1 MEFDQSQHQVLA
13 AAERPGHGPIL
24 SFGGPGSGKSTLAA
38 ELALRHLE
46 SGQDSSR
53 LLLLSPTRA
62 TSAVLRDQVE
72 AAWAARDASS
82 RGGSIS
88 EQPSRSFA
96 SYAFWLLG
104 EARRREILSFTARR
118 PRLLSGAEQDSII
131 RELLAVD
138 PASGLPPIIW
148 PTSLEEAAG
157 TDGFRKEIR
166 ELFDR
171 AAEYGVSPDQLRG
184 LAEQCRRPEWAAAAE
199 LYQRYREDLDAG
211 ANADAFDP
219 AGLINE
225 ACNLLEENPEFL
237 ATERE
242 RLRRIIVDDL
252 QEATPSVYRLLRLI
266 GAGADVLAFAS
277 PETAVQGFRGARP
290 DKLRSWTVAPRRV
303 TAQSVLSLNPETD
316 AEIEGIVRRSISG
329 AMTPDPHGGL
339 PGVEPSVMVLE
350 GNHRI
355 TPEVG
360 RAYARALRR
369 IAPAGPQQPRQRWLQ
384 LLSETTA
391 ERADAAQ
398 GAAAQASAAETSNGQ
413 PTLDQPL
420 TEQPAP
426 APADAGSC
434 AVEIVPGDYLAEQFV
449 LQEVLDRHHR
459 HGVPF
464 DQIAV
469 IARNGALLKRLVRMF
484 QTQGVPVRQSMSDV
498 ILNQESAVAPLL
510 RVLRLVTVQSSPAQD
525 PEQAPDPLPVPTDT
539 VALPEVLALLTS
551 RYGETD
557 SMTLRSLRQVL
568 RSQERRRLRADA
580 DPAEPR
586 SSDELLVA
594 AANNAADPVFE
605 AVRTQSRFQHLTRG
619 LERVAAM
626 LAAGHAAA
634 GPSSGPEELL
644 WEIWNAAD
652 VSRHWAG
659 LTRWSSAEGRRADHD
674 LDAVMALFQ
683 AAERFSDQNPGAS
696 AIAFVDHIERLE
708 LPMDTL
714 AKTSAVDAAIEVLT
728 PASAA
733 GREFDTVILTGLQE
747 GAWPNLNPR
756 GQLLGSGHLV
766 DVVEGRAD
774 ASAQSL
780 LVKRMNVLQDEYR
793 LFASAVSRAK
803 NRLYAVAVHAQEESP
818 SMLLD
823 LVVPPG
829 EREARSGAI
838 PRPIT
843 AHRLIAELRRHLEIS
858 IQAELDDDPADSPK
872 HSDDAALL
880 TEPSIDETTETQ
892 RRAAA
897 RALAV
902 LAEGGLIG
910 AEPNTWWG
918 LPELSTT
925 APLLEAE
932 DTVRVSPSSVQSAI
946 DSPLQWFTGAAGGV
960 EATDFSR
967 MLGSLIHEIAEHHPA
982 ETDREVLTA
991 ELDARWDS
999 LGREEGWET
1008 EKDRSRA
1015 RVMLKKLA
1023 GYFGHVEGQG
1033 RQVIARELQVEA
1045 SLEIP
1050 LPPEETGGPVQTRSV
1065 LIRGVIDRV
1074 ERTEAGELF
1083 VIDLKTGRHKPAQ
1096 IEIPTH
1102 GQLGSYQLLV
1112 ALGAVDRALQDAEEG
1127 PTPETAD
1134 EKRPDPDADV
1144 EAVQPNPAPSPGRG
1158 AALLHVGT
1166 TVSKTDLQEQPPLGP
1181 EDTWPLEQLTQAA
1194 QVMSGRVFS
1203 AYHSPNQQRCLVG
1216 SLCPLC
1222 ENTKQVT
1229 QP

>member
-1 MEFDQSQHQVLA
+1 MTLMEFDQSQHQVLA

-62 TSAVLRDQVE
+62 TSAVLREQVE
-72 AAWAARDASS
+72 AAWVARDTSP
-82 RGGSIS
+82 RGGSLS

-131 RELLAVD
+131 RELLSSD
-138 PASGLPPIIW
+138 PESGMPPLSWPASLA
-148 PTSLEEAAG
+148 EAAD

-171 AAEYGVSPDQLRG
+171 AAEYGVSPEQLRG

-237 ATERE
+237 ETERE

-303 TAQSVLSLNPETD
+303 TAQSVLGLNPETD
-316 AEIEGIVRRSISG
+316 AEIDGIVRRSISG
-329 AMTPDPHGGL
+329 SMTPDPHGGL

-355 TPEVG
+355 TDAVG

-369 IAPAGPQQPRQRWLQ
+369 ISPAGPQQPRQRWLQ
-384 LLSETTA
+384 LLSEPTA
-391 ERADAAQ
+391 EPADAEP
-398 GAAAQASAAETSNGQ
+398 G
-413 PTLDQPL
+413 PT
-420 TEQPAP
+420 E
-426 APADAGSC
+426 AGSC

-464 DQIAV
+464 DEIAV

-510 RVLRLVTVQSSPAQD
+510 RVLHLVTAR
-525 PEQAPDPLPVPTDT
+525 PEPEAEHPVP
-539 VALPEVLALLTS
+539 LPEVLTLLTS

-568 RSQERRRLRADA
+568 RSQERRRLRAEA
-580 DPAEPR
+580 EVSEPR

-594 AANNAADPVFE
+594 AANNAGDPVFE
-605 AVRTQSRFQHLTRG
+605 AVRAQSRFQHLTRG

-634 GPSSGPEELL
+634 GPASGPEELL
-644 WEIWNAAD
+644 WEIWSAAD

-696 AIAFVDHIERLE
+696 ALAFVDHIERLE

-756 GQLLGSGHLV
+756 GALLGSGHLV

-829 EREARSGAI
+829 ERTARSGAI

-858 IQAELDDDPADSPK
+858 IQAELDDAAEPALSGSGPARSSPAGSSPGDP
-872 HSDDAALL
+872 
-880 TEPSIDETTETQ
+880 TIDETTETQ

-910 AEPNTWWG
+910 AEPDTWWG

-925 APLLEAE
+925 APLLEPE

-946 DSPLQWFTGAAGGV
+946 DAPLQWFTGAAGGV

-982 ETDREVLTA
+982 ETDREVLGA

-1023 GYFGHVEGQG
+1023 GYFGHVQGQG

-1050 LPPEETGGPVQTRSV
+1050 LPPEEPGGSAQIRSV
-1065 LIRGVIDRV
+1065 EIRGVIDRV

-1083 VIDLKTGRHKPAQ
+1083 VIDLKTGRHQPTKA
-1096 IEIPTH
+1096 EILTH

-1112 ALGAVDRALQDAEEG
+1112 ALGAVDRALIETDDVQDSA
-1127 PTPETAD
+1127 
-1134 EKRPDPDADV
+1134 
-1144 EAVQPNPAPSPGRG
+1144 PAPSGGG
-1158 AALLHVGT
+1158 AALLQVGT
-1166 TVSKTDLQEQPPLGP
+1166 SAKASNLQRQEAL
-1181 EDTWPLEQLTQAA
+1181 DADASWPLEQLTQAA
-1194 QVMSGRVFS
+1194 EVMSGRVFS

>member
-1 MEFDQSQHQVLA
+1 MKTMEFDQYQQQVLA
-13 AAERPGHGPIL
+13 AAKSPGHGPIL
-24 SFGGPGSGKSTLAA
+24 SFGGPGSGKSTLVT

-46 SGQDSSR
+46 SGEDSTR
-53 LLLLSPTRA
+53 LLVLSPTRA
-62 TSAVLRDQVE
+62 TSAVLRDE
-72 AAWAARDASS
+72 IESRWASRDSS
-82 RGGSIS
+82 GRGGSLS

-104 EARRREILSFTARR
+104 EARRREILSFQARR

-131 RELLAVD
+131 RQLLAPD
-138 PASGLPPIIW
+138 PSSGLPSIEW
-148 PTSLEEAAG
+148 PASLQEAAS

-171 AAEYGVSPDQLRG
+171 AAEYGVSPEQLRG
-184 LAEQCRRPEWAAAAE
+184 LAQQCRRPEWNAAADLYE
-199 LYQRYREDLDAG
+199 LYREDLDAG

-237 ATERE
+237 ETERQ

-266 GAGADVLAFAS
+266 GAGGDVLAFAS

-290 DKLRSWTVAPRRV
+290 DKLRSWTVPPRRV
-303 TAQSVLSLNPETD
+303 TAGSVLGLNPETD
-316 AEIEGIVRRSISG
+316 AEIDGIVRRSISG
-329 AMTPDPHGGL
+329 AMTPDSYGGL
-339 PGVEPSVMVLE
+339 PGVDPRVMVLE
-350 GNHRI
+350 ANHRI
-355 TPEVG
+355 SAEVG
-360 RAYARALRR
+360 KAYARALRR
-369 IAPAGPQQPRQRWLQ
+369 ISPAGPQQPRQRWL
-384 LLSETTA
+384 
-391 ERADAAQ
+391 
-398 GAAAQASAAETSNGQ
+398 
-413 PTLDQPL
+413 TLL
-420 TEQPAP
+420 TEPEEEQPKE
-426 APADAGSC
+426 GSC
-434 AVEIVPGDYLAEQFV
+434 AVEIVPGDYLAEQFI

-498 ILNQESAVAPLL
+498 ILNQEQAVAPLL
-510 RVLRLVTVQSSPAQD
+510 RVLRLVTARVNAEANPEPNPGPNPDGESQSPVV
-525 PEQAPDPLPVPTDT
+525 PLE
-539 VALPEVLALLTS
+539 EVLALLTS

-568 RSQERRRLRADA
+568 RSQERRRLREASDA
-580 DPAEPR
+580 AEPR

-594 AANNAADPVFE
+594 AANSVADPVFE
-605 AVRTQSRFQHLTRG
+605 SVRTQSRFQHLTRG

-626 LAAGHAAA
+626 LAAGHSAV

-659 LTRWSSAEGRRADHD
+659 LTRWASAEGRRADHD

-696 AIAFVDHIERLE
+696 AIGFVDYIERLE

-714 AKTSAVDAAIEVLT
+714 AKTSAADAAIEVLT

-733 GREFDTVILTGLQE
+733 GREFDTVILSGLQE

-803 NRLYAVAVHAQEESP
+803 NRLFAVAVHAQEESP

-823 LVVPPG
+823 LVVPPA
-829 EREARSGAI
+829 ERSARSGAI

-843 AHRLIAELRRHLEIS
+843 APRLIAELRRHLEIS
-858 IQAELDDDPADSPK
+858 IQTELDADS
-872 HSDDAALL
+872 SDTDYNHASPPMESGA
-880 TEPSIDETTETQ
+880 EESSETQ
-892 RRAAA
+892 RKAAA

-910 AEPNTWWG
+910 AAPDTWWG

-925 APLLEAE
+925 APLLEPE
-932 DTVRVSPSSVQSAI
+932 DTVRVSPSSVQGAI
-946 DSPLQWFTGAAGGV
+946 ESPLQWFTGAAGGV

-982 ETDREVLTA
+982 ETNREVLAA

-999 LGREEGWET
+999 LGRDEGWET

-1033 RQVIARELQVEA
+1033 REVIARELQVEA

-1050 LPPEETGGPVQTRSV
+1050 VPSDQPGELPETRSV

-1083 VIDLKTGRHKPAQ
+1083 VIDLKTGKHQPSQA
-1096 IEIPTH
+1096 EILTH

-1112 ALGAVDRALQDAEEG
+1112 ALGAVDQAIAQIGDARDSSG
-1127 PTPETAD
+1127 NTSGA
-1134 EKRPDPDADV
+1134 
-1144 EAVQPNPAPSPGRG
+1144 G
-1158 AALLHVGT
+1158 AALLQVGT
-1166 TVSKTDLQEQPPLGP
+1166 SAKASILQQQEALKA
-1181 EDTWPLEQLTQAA
+1181 EETWPMEQLTQAA
-1194 QVMSGRVFS
+1194 QVMSGSVFS

-1216 SLCPLC
+1216 ALCPLC

>member
-1 MEFDQSQHQVLA
+1 MKTMEFDQYQQQVLA
-13 AAERPGHGPIL
+13 AAESPGHGPIL
-24 SFGGPGSGKSTLAA
+24 SFGGPGSGKSTLVT

-46 SGQDSSR
+46 SGEDSTR
-53 LLLLSPTRA
+53 LLVLSPTRA
-62 TSAVLRDQVE
+62 TSAVLRDE
-72 AAWAARDASS
+72 IESRWAGRDRSG
-82 RGGSIS
+82 RGGSLS

-104 EARRREILSFTARR
+104 EARRREILSFQARR

-131 RELLAVD
+131 RQLLAPD
-138 PASGLPPIIW
+138 PSSGLPSIEW
-148 PTSLEEAAG
+148 PASLQEAAS

-171 AAEYGVSPDQLRG
+171 AAEYGVSPEQLRG
-184 LAEQCRRPEWAAAAE
+184 LAQQCRRPEWNAAADLYE
-199 LYQRYREDLDAG
+199 LYREDLDAG

-225 ACNLLEENPEFL
+225 ACNLLEENQEL
-237 ATERE
+237 LETERQ
-242 RLRRIIVDDL
+242 RLHRIIVDDL

-266 GAGADVLAFAS
+266 GAGGDVLAFAS

-303 TAQSVLSLNPETD
+303 TAGSVLGLNPETD
-316 AEIEGIVRRSISG
+316 AEIDGIVRRSISG
-329 AMTPDPHGGL
+329 AMTPDSHGGL
-339 PGVEPSVMVLE
+339 PGVEPRVMVLE
-350 GNHRI
+350 ENHRI
-355 TPEVG
+355 SAEVG
-360 RAYARALRR
+360 KAYARALRR
-369 IAPAGPQQPRQRWLQ
+369 ISPAGPQQPRQRWLR
-384 LLSETTA
+384 L
-391 ERADAAQ
+391 
-398 GAAAQASAAETSNGQ
+398 
-413 PTLDQPL
+413 L
-420 TEQPAP
+420 TEPEEEQPK
-426 APADAGSC
+426 DGSC
-434 AVEIVPGDYLAEQFV
+434 AVEIVPGDYLAEQFI

-459 HGVPF
+459 HCVPF

-498 ILNQESAVAPLL
+498 ILNQEQAVAPLL
-510 RVLRLVTVQSSPAQD
+510 RVLRLVTARVNAKANPGLNPGPNRGPNPDGESQSPVV
-525 PEQAPDPLPVPTDT
+525 PLD
-539 VALPEVLALLTS
+539 EVLALLTS

-568 RSQERRRLRADA
+568 RSQERRRLREAS

-594 AANNAADPVFE
+594 AANNVADPVFE
-605 AVRTQSRFQHLTRG
+605 SIRTQSRFQHLTRG
-619 LERVAAM
+619 LERVGAM
-626 LAAGHAAA
+626 LAAGHSAV

-696 AIAFVDHIERLE
+696 AIGFVDYIERLE

-714 AKTSAVDAAIEVLT
+714 AKTSAADAAIEVLT
-728 PASAA
+728 PASAV
-733 GREFDTVILTGLQE
+733 GREFDTVILSGLQE

-803 NRLYAVAVHAQEESP
+803 NRLFAVAVHGQEESP

-823 LVVPPG
+823 LVVPPA
-829 EREARSGAI
+829 ERSARSGAI

-843 AHRLIAELRRHLEIS
+843 APRLIAELRRHLETS
-858 IQAELDDDPADSPK
+858 IQKDLDAGPSDVDPSHTDS
-872 HSDDAALL
+872 SDTDSSDTDSGHAAASHELL
-880 TEPSIDETTETQ
+880 TTQSGTADTSETQ
-892 RRAAA
+892 EQAAA

-910 AEPNTWWG
+910 AAPDTWWG

-925 APLLEAE
+925 APLLEPQ
-932 DTVRVSPSSVQSAI
+932 DTVRVSPSSVQGAI
-946 DSPLQWFTGAAGGV
+946 ESPLQWFTGAAGGV

-982 ETDREVLTA
+982 ETNREVLAA

-999 LGREEGWET
+999 LGRDEGWET

-1033 RQVIARELQVEA
+1033 REVIARELQVEA
-1045 SLEIP
+1045 SLEIQVP
-1050 LPPEETGGPVQTRSV
+1050 SDQPGGVPETRSV

-1074 ERTEAGELF
+1074 ERTEDGELF
-1083 VIDLKTGRHKPAQ
+1083 VIDLKTGKHQPSQA
-1096 IEIPTH
+1096 EILTH

-1112 ALGAVDRALQDAEEG
+1112 ALGAVDQAIAEN
-1127 PTPETAD
+1127 D
-1134 EKRPDPDADV
+1134 EAQ
-1144 EAVQPNPAPSPGRG
+1144 EASATTSGAG
-1158 AALLHVGT
+1158 AALLQVGT
-1166 TVSKTDLQEQPPLGP
+1166 SAKASILQQQDALNP
-1181 EDTWPLEQLTQAA
+1181 EETWPMEQLTQAA
-1194 QVMSGRVFS
+1194 QVMSGSVFS

-1216 SLCPLC
+1216 ALCPLC

>member
-62 TSAVLRDQVE
+62 TSAVLREQVE
-72 AAWAARDASS
+72 AAWAARDTSS
-82 RGGSIS
+82 RGGSLS

-104 EARRREILSFTARR
+104 EARRREVLSFTARR

-131 RELLAVD
+131 RELLAAD
-138 PASGLPPIIW
+138 PASGLPPISW
-148 PTSLEEAAG
+148 PSSLEEAAG

-171 AAEYGVSPDQLRG
+171 AAEYGVSPEQLRG
-184 LAEQCRRPEWAAAAE
+184 LAEQCRRPEWASAAE

-237 ATERE
+237 ETERQ
-242 RLRRIIVDDL
+242 RLRRIVVDDL

-303 TAQSVLSLNPETD
+303 AAESVLGLNPETD

-384 LLSETTA
+384 LLSETTT
-391 ERADAAQ
+391 ERTGAAQ
-398 GAAAQASAAETSNGQ
+398 GSTVPTSTVPPSAASTPNGQ
-413 PTLDQPL
+413 SSDGQAALSQPL
-420 TEQPAP
+420 TELPVSTP
-426 APADAGSC
+426 TGTGSC

-510 RVLRLVTVQSSPAQD
+510 RVLRLVTVQQD
-525 PEQAPDPLPVPTDT
+525 PETEHP

-568 RSQERRRLRADA
+568 RSQERRRLRADS
-580 DPAEPR
+580 DVSDSGPAEPR

-594 AANNAADPVFE
+594 AANNADDPVFAE
-605 AVRTQSRFQHLTRG
+605 VRAQSRFQHLTRG
-619 LERVAAM
+619 MERVAAM

-659 LTRWSSAEGRRADHD
+659 LTRWASAEGRRADHD

-714 AKTSAVDAAIEVLT
+714 AKTSAADVAIEVLT

-829 EREARSGAI
+829 ERETRSGAI

-858 IQAELDDDPADSPK
+858 IQTELDDDAGSSAAEP
-872 HSDDAALL
+872 HSDG
-880 TEPSIDETTETQ
+880 TTETQ

-897 RALAV
+897 RALAL

-910 AEPNTWWG
+910 AAPKTWWG

-925 APLLEAE
+925 APLLEPE
-932 DTVRVSPSSVQSAI
+932 DIVRVSPSSVQSAI
-946 DSPLQWFTGAAGGV
+946 DAPLQWFTGAAGGV

-982 ETDREVLTA
+982 ETDREVLSA

-1023 GYFGHVEGQG
+1023 GYFGHVQGQG

-1050 LPPEETGGPVQTRSV
+1050 LPPEEPGGPAQTRSV

-1112 ALGAVDRALQDAEEG
+1112 ALGAVDRALHEAQ
-1127 PTPETAD
+1127 ETATPAA
-1134 EKRPDPDADV
+1134 ESSV
-1144 EAVQPNPAPSPGRG
+1144 VAPSPGRG

-1166 TVSKTDLQEQPPLGP
+1166 TVAKTDLQEQPPLGP
-1181 EDTWPLEQLTQAA
+1181 DDTWPLEQLTQAA

-1222 ENTKQVT
+1222 ENTKHVT

>member
-1 MEFDQSQHQVLA
+1 M
-13 AAERPGHGPIL
+13 
-24 SFGGPGSGKSTLAA
+24 
-38 ELALRHLE
+38 
-46 SGQDSSR
+46 
-53 LLLLSPTRA
+53 
-62 TSAVLRDQVE
+62 
-72 AAWAARDASS
+72 
-82 RGGSIS
+82 
-88 EQPSRSFA
+88 
-96 SYAFWLLG
+96 
-104 EARRREILSFTARR
+104 
-118 PRLLSGAEQDSII
+118 
-131 RELLAVD
+131 
-138 PASGLPPIIW
+138 
-148 PTSLEEAAG
+148 
-157 TDGFRKEIR
+157 
-166 ELFDR
+166 
-171 AAEYGVSPDQLRG
+171 
-184 LAEQCRRPEWAAAAE
+184 
-199 LYQRYREDLDAG
+199 
-211 ANADAFDP
+211 
-219 AGLINE
+219 
-225 ACNLLEENPEFL
+225 
-237 ATERE
+237 
-242 RLRRIIVDDL
+242 
-252 QEATPSVYRLLRLI
+252 
-266 GAGADVLAFAS
+266 
-277 PETAVQGFRGARP
+277 QGFRGARP

-303 TAQSVLSLNPETD
+303 AAESVLGLNPETD
-316 AEIEGIVRRSISG
+316 VEIEGIVRRSISG

-339 PGVEPSVMVLE
+339 PGVEPSIMVLE

-355 TPEVG
+355 TAEVG

-384 LLSETTA
+384 LLSETPA
-391 ERADAAQ
+391 EEAPRDD
-398 GAAAQASAAETSNGQ
+398 S
-413 PTLDQPL
+413 
-420 TEQPAP
+420 PAP
-426 APADAGSC
+426 GSC

-459 HGVPF
+459 HQVPF

-510 RVLRLVTVQSSPAQD
+510 RVLRLVTHQPSSVEPEVEVPAPKEAASPAVQV
-525 PEQAPDPLPVPTDT
+525 APAAA

-568 RSQERRRLRADA
+568 RSQERRRLRTDA
-580 DPAEPR
+580 DPAQPR

-605 AVRTQSRFQHLTRG
+605 AVRAQSRFQHLTRG

-644 WEIWNAAD
+644 WEIWNAAE

-696 AIAFVDHIERLE
+696 AIAFVDYIERLE

-714 AKTSAVDAAIEVLT
+714 AKTSAADAAIEVLT

-858 IQAELDDDPADSPK
+858 IQSELDEDAVRAAPR
-872 HSDDAALL
+872 DDAPLNELGL
-880 TEPSIDETTETQ
+880 TESSVQESTETQ

-902 LAEGGLIG
+902 LVEGGLVG

-925 APLLEAE
+925 APLLEPA
-932 DTVRVSPSSVQSAI
+932 DIVRVSPSSVQSAI
-946 DSPLQWFTGAAGGV
+946 ESPLQWFTGAAGGV

-982 ETDREVLTA
+982 ETDREVLIS

-1023 GYFGHVEGQG
+1023 GYFGHVQGQG

-1050 LPPEETGGPVQTRSV
+1050 LPPEGPGGSVQTRSV
-1065 LIRGVIDRV
+1065 MIRGVIDRV

-1112 ALGAVDRALQDAEEG
+1112 ALGAVDRALHEAQQGPVPGTSEE
-1127 PTPETAD
+1127 TSA
-1134 EKRPDPDADV
+1134 DPDAAV
-1144 EAVQPNPAPSPGRG
+1144 EAAHGGPAPSPGRG

-1166 TVSKTDLQEQPPLGP
+1166 TVAKTDLQEQPPLGP

-1194 QVMSGRVFS
+1194 QVMSGSMFS

>member
-1 MEFDQSQHQVLA
+1 MEFDESQQQVLA
-13 AAERPGHGPIL
+13 AADHAGHGPIL
-24 SFGGPGSGKSTLAA
+24 SFGGPGSGKSTLAT

-53 LLLLSPTRA
+53 LLVLSPTRA
-62 TSAVLRDQVE
+62 TSAVLRDQIE
-72 AAWAARDASS
+72 SGWAVRDTSS
-82 RGGSIS
+82 RGGSLS
-88 EQPSRSFA
+88 EQPSRSFS

-104 EARRREILSFTARR
+104 EARRREILTFRARR

-131 RELLAVD
+131 RELLAQDATGGVPLIEW
-138 PASGLPPIIW
+138 PAALQ
-148 PTSLEEAAG
+148 EAAG

-171 AAEYGVSPDQLRG
+171 AAEYGVSPEQMRG
-184 LAEQCRRPEWAAAAE
+184 LAEQCRRPEWASAAE
-199 LYQRYREDLDAG
+199 LYERYREDLDAG

-237 ATERE
+237 ATERQ
-242 RLRRIIVDDL
+242 RLRRIVVDDL

-266 GAGADVLAFAS
+266 GAGADVLAFANA
-277 PETAVQGFRGARP
+277 ETAVQGFRGARP
-290 DKLRSWTVAPRRV
+290 DKLRSWTVPPRRV
-303 TAQSVLSLNPETD
+303 TADSVLGLNPETD
-316 AEIEGIVRRSISG
+316 AEIDGIIRRSISG
-329 AMTPDPHGGL
+329 SMTPDPHGGL
-339 PGVEPSVMVLE
+339 PGVEPHVMVLE
-350 GNHRI
+350 HNHRI
-355 TPEVG
+355 APEVG
-360 RAYARALRR
+360 KAYARALRR
-369 IAPAGPQQPRQRWLQ
+369 IAPAGPQQPRQRWLE
-384 LLSETTA
+384 LLHEPPA
-391 ERADAAQ
+391 EEDHAAQ
-398 GAAAQASAAETSNGQ
+398 KTQNPEAQEVQQAQET
-413 PTLDQPL
+413 P
-420 TEQPAP
+420 EMR
-426 APADAGSC
+426 GSC

-459 HGVPF
+459 HEVPF

-469 IARNGALLKRLVRMF
+469 IARNGALLQRLVRMF

-498 ILNQESAVAPLL
+498 ILNQEPAVAPLL
-510 RVLRLVTVQSSPAQD
+510 RVLRLVADHREPAAEAPEAEDLDVGSPEAR
-525 PEQAPDPLPVPTDT
+525 QAVT
-539 VALPEVLALLTS
+539 LPEVLALLTS

-568 RSQERRRLRADA
+568 RGQERRRLREAPEDAGADRDA
-580 DPAEPR
+580 STEPR

-594 AANNAADPVFE
+594 AANDATDPVFH
-605 AVRTQSRFQHLTRG
+605 AVSSQGRFQHLTRG

-626 LAAGHAAA
+626 LAAGRAAST
-634 GPSSGPEELL
+634 PSAGPEELL

-659 LTRWSSAEGRRADHD
+659 LTRRASAEGRRADQD

-696 AIAFVDHIERLE
+696 ALSFVDHIERLE

-714 AKTSAVDAAIEVLT
+714 AKTSAGDSAIEVLT

-766 DVVEGRAD
+766 DVVEGRAE

-818 SMLLD
+818 SLLLD

-829 EREARSGAI
+829 EREARSAAI

-843 AHRLIAELRRHLEIS
+843 APRLIAELRRHLEIS
-858 IQAELDDDPADSPK
+858 IQAELDDDAHPAPSGSAQAP
-872 HSDDAALL
+872 DATAR
-880 TEPSIDETTETQ
+880 DATTQNASTQTQ
-892 RRAAA
+892 REAAA

-902 LAEGGLIG
+902 LAEGGLTG
-910 AEPNTWWG
+910 AEPSTWWG
-918 LPELSTT
+918 LLELSTT
-925 APLLEAE
+925 EPLLDPE
-932 DTVRVSPSSVQSAI
+932 DTVRVSPSSVQNAI
-946 DSPLQWFTGAAGGV
+946 ESPLQWFTSAAGGV

-967 MLGSLIHEIAEHHPA
+967 MLGSLIHEIAEHHPT
-982 ETDREVLTA
+982 ETRVEVLNE
-991 ELDARWDS
+991 ELDERWEG
-999 LGREEGWET
+999 LGRDEGWET

-1015 RVMLKKLA
+1015 QVMLKKLA
-1023 GYFGHVEGQG
+1023 GYFGQAEREG
-1033 RQVIARELQVEA
+1033 RRVIARELQVEA
-1045 SLEIP
+1045 ELTIP
-1050 LPPEETGGPVQTRSV
+1050 VAEAGAATGSDAGAETGSWGEASTRTV

-1074 ERTEAGELF
+1074 ERTEDGELF
-1083 VIDLKTGRHKPAQ
+1083 VIDLKTGKHKPAKT
-1096 IEIPTH
+1096 EIPTH

-1112 ALGAVDRALQDAEEG
+1112 ALGAVDRALA
-1127 PTPETAD
+1127 
-1134 EKRPDPDADV
+1134 DADGAT
-1144 EAVQPNPAPSPGRG
+1144 EGASAEGASTPSPGRG

-1166 TVSKTDLQEQPPLGP
+1166 TVAKLDLQEQPPLGA
-1181 EDTWPLEQLTQAA
+1181 DDSWPLEQLTQAA
-1194 QVMSGRVFS
+1194 RAMSGSQFA
-1203 AYHSPNQQRCLVG
+1203 AYHAPNQQRCLVG
-1216 SLCPLC
+1216 ALCPLC

>member
-1 MEFDQSQHQVLA
+1 MIPMEFDQSQHQVLS

-62 TSAVLRDQVE
+62 TSAVLREQVE
-72 AAWAARDASS
+72 AAWAARDTSS
-82 RGGSIS
+82 RGGSLS

-131 RELLAVD
+131 RELLAAD
-138 PASGLPPIIW
+138 PASGLPPIHW
-148 PTSLEEAAG
+148 PSSLEEAAG

-171 AAEYGVSPDQLRG
+171 AAEYGVSPEQLRG

-237 ATERE
+237 ETERQ
-242 RLRRIIVDDL
+242 RLRRIVVDDL

-303 TAQSVLSLNPETD
+303 TAESVLGLNPETD

-339 PGVEPSVMVLE
+339 PGVEPSVMVLQ

-384 LLSETTA
+384 LLSETTTD
-391 ERADAAQ
+391 RVGAAQ
-398 GAAAQASAAETSNGQ
+398 GSSVSTSPGSTSNGQ
-413 PTLDQPL
+413 SSHDQSTLSQPL
-420 TEQPAP
+420 TELPVSTP
-426 APADAGSC
+426 TGTGSC

-510 RVLRLVTVQSSPAQD
+510 RVLRLVTVQQD
-525 PEQAPDPLPVPTDT
+525 PEAEHPVT
-539 VALPEVLALLTS
+539 LPEVLALLTS

-568 RSQERRRLRADA
+568 RSQERRRLRADS
-580 DPAEPR
+580 DVSDSDVSDSGPAEPR

-594 AANNAADPVFE
+594 AANDAADPVFE
-605 AVRTQSRFQHLTRG
+605 AVRAQSRFQHLTRG

-659 LTRWSSAEGRRADHD
+659 LTRWASAEGRRADHD

-714 AKTSAVDAAIEVLT
+714 AKTSAADAAIEVLT

-858 IQAELDDDPADSPK
+858 IQTELDADAGS
-872 HSDDAALL
+872 SAAESH
-880 TEPSIDETTETQ
+880 TDETTETQ

-910 AEPNTWWG
+910 AEPQTWWG

-925 APLLEAE
+925 APLLEPE
-932 DTVRVSPSSVQSAI
+932 DIVRVSPSSVQSAI
-946 DSPLQWFTGAAGGV
+946 DAPLQWFTGAAGGV

-991 ELDARWDS
+991 ELDVRWDS

-1023 GYFGHVEGQG
+1023 GYFGHVQGQG

-1045 SLEIP
+1045 SLEVP
-1050 LPPEETGGPVQTRSV
+1050 LPPEEPGGPAQMRSV

-1112 ALGAVDRALQDAEEG
+1112 ALGAVDRALQEAQ
-1127 PTPETAD
+1127 ETAPPAA
-1134 EKRPDPDADV
+1134 ETSV
-1144 EAVQPNPAPSPGRG
+1144 PAPSPGRG

-1166 TVSKTDLQEQPPLGP
+1166 TVAKTDLQEQPPLGP
-1181 EDTWPLEQLTQAA
+1181 EDTWPMEQLTQAA

>member
-1 MEFDQSQHQVLA
+1 MEFDQSQHQVLS

-62 TSAVLRDQVE
+62 TSAVLREQVE
-72 AAWAARDASS
+72 AAWAARDTSS
-82 RGGSIS
+82 RGGSLS

-131 RELLAVD
+131 RELLAAD
-138 PASGLPPIIW
+138 PASGLPPIHW
-148 PTSLEEAAG
+148 PSSLEEAAG

-171 AAEYGVSPDQLRG
+171 AAEYGVSPEQLRG

-237 ATERE
+237 ETERQ
-242 RLRRIIVDDL
+242 RLRRIVVDDL

-303 TAQSVLSLNPETD
+303 AAESVLGLNPETD

-329 AMTPDPHGGL
+329 AMTPDPYGGL

-384 LLSETTA
+384 LLSETTTD
-391 ERADAAQ
+391 RVGAAQ
-398 GAAAQASAAETSNGQ
+398 GSSVSTSPGSTSKGQ
-413 PTLDQPL
+413 SSHDQSTLSQPL
-420 TEQPAP
+420 TELPVSTP
-426 APADAGSC
+426 TGTGSC

-510 RVLRLVTVQSSPAQD
+510 RVLRLVTVQQD
-525 PEQAPDPLPVPTDT
+525 PEAEHPVT
-539 VALPEVLALLTS
+539 LPEVLALLTS

-568 RSQERRRLRADA
+568 RSQERRRLRADS
-580 DPAEPR
+580 DVSDSDVSDSGPAEPR

-594 AANNAADPVFE
+594 AANDAADPVFE
-605 AVRTQSRFQHLTRG
+605 AVRAQSRFQHLTRG

-659 LTRWSSAEGRRADHD
+659 LTRWASAEGRRADHD

-714 AKTSAVDAAIEVLT
+714 AKTSAADAAIEVLT

-858 IQAELDDDPADSPK
+858 IQTELDADAGS
-872 HSDDAALL
+872 SAA
-880 TEPSIDETTETQ
+880 ESHDDETTETQ

-910 AEPNTWWG
+910 AEPQTWWG

-925 APLLEAE
+925 APLLEPE
-932 DTVRVSPSSVQSAI
+932 DVVRVSPSSVQSAI
-946 DSPLQWFTGAAGGV
+946 DAPLQWFTGAAGGV

-1023 GYFGHVEGQG
+1023 GYFGHVQGQG

-1050 LPPEETGGPVQTRSV
+1050 LPPEEPGGPAQTRSV

-1112 ALGAVDRALQDAEEG
+1112 ALGAVDRALHEAQ
-1127 PTPETAD
+1127 ETAPPAA
-1134 EKRPDPDADV
+1134 ETSV
-1144 EAVQPNPAPSPGRG
+1144 PAPSPGRG

-1166 TVSKTDLQEQPPLGP
+1166 TVAKTDLQEQPPLGP
-1181 EDTWPLEQLTQAA
+1181 EDTWPMEQLTQAA

>member
-1 MEFDQSQHQVLA
+1 MEFDQSQHQLLA
-13 AAERPGHGPIL
+13 AAQRPGHGPIL

-72 AAWAARDASS
+72 AAWALRDTSS
-82 RGGSIS
+82 RGGSLS

-131 RELLAVD
+131 RELLATD
-138 PASGLPPIIW
+138 PASGLPPLNW
-148 PTSLEEAAG
+148 PSSLQEAAG

-171 AAEYGVSPDQLRG
+171 AAEYGVSPEQLRG

-237 ATERE
+237 ETERQ

-303 TAQSVLSLNPETD
+303 TAESVLGLNPETD
-316 AEIEGIVRRSISG
+316 AEIAGIVRRSIFG

-339 PGVEPSVMVLE
+339 PGAEPSVMVLE

-355 TPEVG
+355 SPTVG

-369 IAPAGPQQPRQRWLQ
+369 IAPVGPQQPRQRWLQ
-384 LLSETTA
+384 LLSAQPAPEPPQALA
-391 ERADAAQ
+391 ESP
-398 GAAAQASAAETSNGQ
+398 ASAASPQ
-413 PTLDQPL
+413 DPPTAHQDSAPQDSAP
-420 TEQPAP
+420 QDPAP
-426 APADAGSC
+426 EDNGSC

-498 ILNQESAVAPLL
+498 ILNQEPAVAPLL
-510 RVLRLVTVQSSPAQD
+510 RALHLVTVP
-525 PEQAPDPLPVPTDT
+525 PEPDTEHPVPLT
-539 VALPEVLALLTS
+539 EVLALLTS

-568 RSQERRRLRADA
+568 RSQERRRLRALA

-605 AVRTQSRFQHLTRG
+605 EVRAQARFQHLTRG

-644 WEIWNAAD
+644 WEIWNAAG

-659 LTRWSSAEGRRADHD
+659 LTRWASAEGRRADHD

-714 AKTSAVDAAIEVLT
+714 AKTSSADVAIEVLT

-774 ASAQSL
+774 AAAQSL

-858 IQAELDDDPADSPK
+858 IQTQLDDAGSRLPES
-872 HSDDAALL
+872 SAAAFGALASSGAESSGDQA
-880 TEPSIDETTETQ
+880 TEIQ
-892 RRAAA
+892 RQAAA

-910 AEPNTWWG
+910 AEPGTWWG

-925 APLLEAE
+925 APLLEPE
-932 DTVRVSPSSVQSAI
+932 EPVRVSPSSVQSAV

-999 LGREEGWET
+999 LGREAGWET
-1008 EKDRSRA
+1008 EKDRARA

-1023 GYFGHVEGQG
+1023 GYFGHVQGQG
-1033 RQVIARELQVEA
+1033 RAVIARELQVEA
-1045 SLEIP
+1045 SLEVP
-1050 LPPEETGGPVQTRSV
+1050 LPPEKPGGAPQTRSV
-1065 LIRGVIDRV
+1065 EIRGVIDRV
-1074 ERTEAGELF
+1074 ERTDAGELF

-1112 ALGAVDRALQDAEEG
+1112 ALGAVDRALHEAQNAAPAAEDAQPGGGAAPGQDA
-1127 PTPETAD
+1127 
-1134 EKRPDPDADV
+1134 
-1144 EAVQPNPAPSPGRG
+1144 PAASPGSG

-1166 TVSKTDLQEQPPLGP
+1166 TVAKTDLQKQDPLTA

-1194 QVMSGRVFS
+1194 HVMSGSVFA

>member
-1 MEFDQSQHQVLA
+1 MEFDESQQQVLA
-13 AAERPGHGPIL
+13 AADHAGHGPIL
-24 SFGGPGSGKSTLAA
+24 SFGGPGSGKSTLAT

-62 TSAVLRDQVE
+62 TSATLRDRIE
-72 AAWAARDASS
+72 SGWAVRDTSA
-82 RGGSIS
+82 RGGSLS
-88 EQPSRSFA
+88 EQPSRSFS

-104 EARRREILSFTARR
+104 EARRREILTFRARR

-131 RELLAVD
+131 RELLAQD
-138 PASGLPPIIW
+138 ASSGIPLIEWPAALQ
-148 PTSLEEAAG
+148 EAAG

-171 AAEYGVSPDQLRG
+171 AAEYGVSPEQLLG
-184 LAEQCRRPEWAAAAE
+184 LAEQWRRPEWASAAE
-199 LYQRYREDLDAG
+199 LYERYREDLDAG

-237 ATERE
+237 ETERA
-242 RLRRIIVDDL
+242 RLRRIVVDDL

-266 GAGADVLAFAS
+266 GAGADVLAFANA
-277 PETAVQGFRGARP
+277 ETAVQGFRGARP
-290 DKLRSWTVAPRRV
+290 DKLRSWTVPPRRV
-303 TAQSVLSLNPETD
+303 TADSVLGLNPETD
-316 AEIEGIVRRSISG
+316 AEIQGIIRRSISG
-329 AMTPDPHGGL
+329 SMTPDTHGGL
-339 PGVEPSVMVLE
+339 PGVDPHVMVLE
-350 GNHRI
+350 QNHRI
-355 TPEVG
+355 APEVG
-360 RAYARALRR
+360 KAYARALRR
-369 IAPAGPQQPRQRWLQ
+369 IAPAGPQQPRQRWLE
-384 LLSETTA
+384 LLNETPESA
-391 ERADAAQ
+391 EENALE
-398 GAAAQASAAETSNGQ
+398 GT
-413 PTLDQPL
+413 
-420 TEQPAP
+420 
-426 APADAGSC
+426 AGSC

-459 HGVPF
+459 HDVPF

-469 IARNGALLKRLVRMF
+469 IARNGALLQRLVRMF

-498 ILNQESAVAPLL
+498 ILNQEPAVAPLL
-510 RVLRLVTVQSSPAQD
+510 RVLRLVAAHHTPALDAD
-525 PEQAPDPLPVPTDT
+525 PDARRDADSGESDSDRADT
-539 VALPEVLALLTS
+539 VTLPEVLALLTS

-568 RSQERRRLRADA
+568 RGQERRRLREAPGAAAAEPESQD
-580 DPAEPR
+580 EPR

-594 AANNAADPVFE
+594 AANDASDPVFQ
-605 AVRTQSRFQHLTRG
+605 AVSSQSRFQHLTRG
-619 LERVAAM
+619 LHRVAAM
-626 LAAGHAAA
+626 LAAGRAASS
-634 GPSSGPEELL
+634 PSVGPEELL

-659 LTRWSSAEGRRADHD
+659 LTRRASAEGRRADQD

-696 AIAFVDHIERLE
+696 ALSFVDHIERLE

-714 AKTSAVDAAIEVLT
+714 AKTSAGDAAIEVLT

-766 DVVEGRAD
+766 DVVEGRAE

-818 SMLLD
+818 SLLLD

-829 EREARSGAI
+829 EREARSAAI

-843 AHRLIAELRRHLEIS
+843 APRLIAELRRHLEIS
-858 IQAELDDDPADSPK
+858 IQAELDDDAATSALTGSADAS
-872 HSDDAALL
+872 
-880 TEPSIDETTETQ
+880 TQTQ
-892 RRAAA
+892 REAAA

-902 LAEGGLIG
+902 LAEGGLTG
-910 AEPNTWWG
+910 AEPSTWWG
-918 LPELSTT
+918 LPGLSTT
-925 APLLEAE
+925 EPLLDPE
-932 DTVRVSPSSVQSAI
+932 DTVRVSPSSVQNAI
-946 DSPLQWFTGAAGGV
+946 ESPLQWFTGAAGGV

-967 MLGSLIHEIAEHHPA
+967 MLGSLIHEIAEHHPT
-982 ETDREVLTA
+982 ETRVEVLTQ
-991 ELDARWDS
+991 ELDERWDG

-1015 RVMLKKLA
+1015 QVMLKKLA
-1023 GYFGHVEGQG
+1023 GYFGHAEREG

-1050 LPPEETGGPVQTRSV
+1050 VSEADALGEAEAGAADAWGETRTETGTRSV
-1065 LIRGVIDRV
+1065 LIRGVMDRV
-1074 ERTEAGELF
+1074 ERTENGELF
-1083 VIDLKTGRHKPAQ
+1083 VIDLKTGKHKPVKT
-1096 IEIPTH
+1096 EIPTH

-1112 ALGAVDRALQDAEEG
+1112 ALGAVDQALAEAAGATEDG
-1127 PTPETAD
+1127 
-1134 EKRPDPDADV
+1134 DPATTT
-1144 EAVQPNPAPSPGRG
+1144 APSPGRG

-1166 TVSKTDLQEQPPLGP
+1166 TVAKLDLQEQPPLGA
-1181 EDTWPLEQLTQAA
+1181 DDSWPLEQLTQAA
-1194 QVMSGRVFS
+1194 RAMSGSEFA
-1203 AYHSPNQQRCLVG
+1203 AYHAPNQQRCLVG
-1216 SLCPLC
+1216 ALCPLC

>member
-1 MEFDQSQHQVLA
+1 MIPMEFDQSQHQVFS

-62 TSAVLRDQVE
+62 TSAVLREQVE
-72 AAWAARDASS
+72 AAWAARDTSS
-82 RGGSIS
+82 RGGSLS

-131 RELLAVD
+131 RELLAAD
-138 PASGLPPIIW
+138 PASGLPPIHW
-148 PTSLEEAAG
+148 PSSLEEAAG

-171 AAEYGVSPDQLRG
+171 AAEYGVSPEQLRG

-237 ATERE
+237 ETERQ
-242 RLRRIIVDDL
+242 RLRRIVVDDL

-303 TAQSVLSLNPETD
+303 TAESVLGLNPETD

-339 PGVEPSVMVLE
+339 PGVEPSVMVLQ

-384 LLSETTA
+384 LLSETTTD
-391 ERADAAQ
+391 RVGAAQ
-398 GAAAQASAAETSNGQ
+398 GSSVSTSPGSTSNGQ
-413 PTLDQPL
+413 SSHDQSTLSQPL
-420 TEQPAP
+420 TELPVSTP
-426 APADAGSC
+426 TGTGSC

-510 RVLRLVTVQSSPAQD
+510 RVLRLVTVQQE
-525 PEQAPDPLPVPTDT
+525 PEAEHPVT
-539 VALPEVLALLTS
+539 LPEVLALLTS

-568 RSQERRRLRADA
+568 RSQERRRLRAEA
-580 DPAEPR
+580 DISDSGPAEPR

-594 AANNAADPVFE
+594 AANDAADPVFE
-605 AVRTQSRFQHLTRG
+605 AVRAQSRFQHLTRG

-659 LTRWSSAEGRRADHD
+659 LTRWASAEGRRADHD

-714 AKTSAVDAAIEVLT
+714 AKTSAADAAIEVLT

-803 NRLYAVAVHAQEESP
+803 TRLYAVAVHAQEESP

-858 IQAELDDDPADSPK
+858 IQTELDADAGS
-872 HSDDAALL
+872 SAA
-880 TEPSIDETTETQ
+880 ESHDDETTETQ

-910 AEPNTWWG
+910 AEPQTWWG
-918 LPELSTT
+918 LPELSTN
-925 APLLEAE
+925 APLLEPE
-932 DTVRVSPSSVQSAI
+932 DIVRVSPSSVQSAI
-946 DSPLQWFTGAAGGV
+946 DAPLQWFTGAAGGV

-1023 GYFGHVEGQG
+1023 GYFGHVQGQG

-1050 LPPEETGGPVQTRSV
+1050 LPPDEPDGPAQMRSV

-1112 ALGAVDRALQDAEEG
+1112 ALGAVDRALHEAQQAATPAAEQSV
-1127 PTPETAD
+1127 P
-1134 EKRPDPDADV
+1134 V
-1144 EAVQPNPAPSPGRG
+1144 PSPGRG

-1166 TVSKTDLQEQPPLGP
+1166 TVAKTDLQEQPPLGP
-1181 EDTWPLEQLTQAA
+1181 EDTWPMEQLTQAA

>member
-1 MEFDQSQHQVLA
+1 MEFDQSQHQVFS

-62 TSAVLRDQVE
+62 TSAVLREQVE
-72 AAWAARDASS
+72 AAWAARDTSS
-82 RGGSIS
+82 RGGSLS

-131 RELLAVD
+131 RELLAAD
-138 PASGLPPIIW
+138 PASGLPPIHW
-148 PTSLEEAAG
+148 PSSLEEAAG

-171 AAEYGVSPDQLRG
+171 AAEYGVSPEQLRG

-237 ATERE
+237 ETERQ
-242 RLRRIIVDDL
+242 RLRRIVVDDL

-303 TAQSVLSLNPETD
+303 TAESVLGLNPETD

-339 PGVEPSVMVLE
+339 PGVEPSVMVLQ

-384 LLSETTA
+384 LLSETTTD
-391 ERADAAQ
+391 RVGAAQ
-398 GAAAQASAAETSNGQ
+398 GSSVSTSPGSTSNGQ
-413 PTLDQPL
+413 SSHDQSTLSQPL
-420 TEQPAP
+420 TELPVSTP
-426 APADAGSC
+426 TGTGSC

-510 RVLRLVTVQSSPAQD
+510 RVLRLVTVQQD
-525 PEQAPDPLPVPTDT
+525 PEAEHPVT
-539 VALPEVLALLTS
+539 LPEVLALLTS

-568 RSQERRRLRADA
+568 RSQERRRLRADS
-580 DPAEPR
+580 DVSDSDVSDSGPAEPR

-594 AANNAADPVFE
+594 AANDAADPVFE
-605 AVRTQSRFQHLTRG
+605 AVRAQSRFQHLTRG

-659 LTRWSSAEGRRADHD
+659 LTRWASAEGRRADHD

-714 AKTSAVDAAIEVLT
+714 AKTSAADAAIEVLT

-803 NRLYAVAVHAQEESP
+803 TRLYAVAVHAQEESP

-858 IQAELDDDPADSPK
+858 IQTELDADAGS
-872 HSDDAALL
+872 SAA
-880 TEPSIDETTETQ
+880 ESHDDETTETQ

-910 AEPNTWWG
+910 AEPQTWWG
-918 LPELSTT
+918 LPELSTN
-925 APLLEAE
+925 APLLEPE
-932 DTVRVSPSSVQSAI
+932 DIVRVSPSSVQSAI
-946 DSPLQWFTGAAGGV
+946 DAPLQWFTGAAGGV

-1023 GYFGHVEGQG
+1023 GYFGHVQGQG

-1050 LPPEETGGPVQTRSV
+1050 LPPDEPDGPAQMRSV

-1112 ALGAVDRALQDAEEG
+1112 ALGAVDRALHEAQQAATPAAEQSV
-1127 PTPETAD
+1127 P
-1134 EKRPDPDADV
+1134 V
-1144 EAVQPNPAPSPGRG
+1144 PSPGRG

-1166 TVSKTDLQEQPPLGP
+1166 TVAKTDLQEQPPLGP
-1181 EDTWPLEQLTQAA
+1181 EDTWPMEQLTQAA

>member
-1 MEFDQSQHQVLA
+1 
-13 AAERPGHGPIL
+13 
-24 SFGGPGSGKSTLAA
+24 
-38 ELALRHLE
+38 
-46 SGQDSSR
+46 
-53 LLLLSPTRA
+53 
-62 TSAVLRDQVE
+62 
-72 AAWAARDASS
+72 
-82 RGGSIS
+82 
-88 EQPSRSFA
+88 
-96 SYAFWLLG
+96 
-104 EARRREILSFTARR
+104 
-118 PRLLSGAEQDSII
+118 
-131 RELLAVD
+131 
-138 PASGLPPIIW
+138 
-148 PTSLEEAAG
+148 
-157 TDGFRKEIR
+157 
-166 ELFDR
+166 
-171 AAEYGVSPDQLRG
+171 
-184 LAEQCRRPEWAAAAE
+184 
-199 LYQRYREDLDAG
+199 
-211 ANADAFDP
+211 
-219 AGLINE
+219 
-225 ACNLLEENPEFL
+225 
-237 ATERE
+237 
-242 RLRRIIVDDL
+242 
-252 QEATPSVYRLLRLI
+252 
-266 GAGADVLAFAS
+266 
-277 PETAVQGFRGARP
+277 
-290 DKLRSWTVAPRRV
+290 
-303 TAQSVLSLNPETD
+303 
-316 AEIEGIVRRSISG
+316 
-329 AMTPDPHGGL
+329 
-339 PGVEPSVMVLE
+339 
-350 GNHRI
+350 
-355 TPEVG
+355 
-360 RAYARALRR
+360 
-369 IAPAGPQQPRQRWLQ
+369 
-384 LLSETTA
+384 
-391 ERADAAQ
+391 
-398 GAAAQASAAETSNGQ
+398 
-413 PTLDQPL
+413 
-420 TEQPAP
+420 
-426 APADAGSC
+426 
-434 AVEIVPGDYLAEQFV
+434 
-449 LQEVLDRHHR
+449 
-459 HGVPF
+459 
-464 DQIAV
+464 
-469 IARNGALLKRLVRMF
+469 
-484 QTQGVPVRQSMSDV
+484 
-498 ILNQESAVAPLL
+498 
-510 RVLRLVTVQSSPAQD
+510 
-525 PEQAPDPLPVPTDT
+525 
-539 VALPEVLALLTS
+539 
-551 RYGETD
+551 
-557 SMTLRSLRQVL
+557 
-568 RSQERRRLRADA
+568 
-580 DPAEPR
+580 
-586 SSDELLVA
+586 
-594 AANNAADPVFE
+594 
-605 AVRTQSRFQHLTRG
+605 
-619 LERVAAM
+619 M

-644 WEIWNAAD
+644 WEIWNAAE

-696 AIAFVDHIERLE
+696 AIAFVDYIERLE

-714 AKTSAVDAAIEVLT
+714 AKTSAADAAIEVLT

-858 IQAELDDDPADSPK
+858 IQSELDEDAVRAAPR
-872 HSDDAALL
+872 DDAPLNELGL
-880 TEPSIDETTETQ
+880 TESSVQESTETQ

-902 LAEGGLIG
+902 LVEGGLVG

-925 APLLEAE
+925 APLLEPA
-932 DTVRVSPSSVQSAI
+932 DIVRVSPSSVQSAI
-946 DSPLQWFTGAAGGV
+946 ESPLQWFTGAAGGV

-982 ETDREVLTA
+982 ETDREVLIS

-1023 GYFGHVEGQG
+1023 GYFGHVQGQG

-1050 LPPEETGGPVQTRSV
+1050 LPPEGPGGSVQTRSV
-1065 LIRGVIDRV
+1065 MIRGVIDRV

-1112 ALGAVDRALQDAEEG
+1112 ALGAVDRALHEAQQGPVPGTSEE
-1127 PTPETAD
+1127 TSA
-1134 EKRPDPDADV
+1134 DPDAAV
-1144 EAVQPNPAPSPGRG
+1144 EAAHGGPAPSPGRG

-1166 TVSKTDLQEQPPLGP
+1166 TVAKTDLQEQPPLGP

-1194 QVMSGRVFS
+1194 QVMSGSMFS